1 MFIRNLIQK
10 ILCEVNPKGN
20 FKNILNNIR
29 KDILAGIT
37 VGIIALPLSIAFGEM
52 SLLGPEAGIWGAII
66 GGVIGGIFGG
76 CTISVSGP
84 TAPTASQIAILMTGF
99 IVSSSAQSDVDAI
112 FSIIFLSGLI
122 IIGFS
127 FLNISKFI
135 HYIPYSVVAGFM
147 CGIGII
153 VILSQIKSFL
163 GIHSFSEI
171 EKFDQNTLLIG
182 IPSLFIMFF
191 WKRIKSISEFLDYIP
206 APLVS
211 LIFGTGIAYFLNLN
225 ISLVGDRIID
235 SEQASLFTLYKPDFS
250 RIKEFI
256 IPALSLA
263 GLVSIDSLLTCKIAD
278 NMIGGK
284 HKSNQ
289 EVFGQ
294 GFANMLCGFFGGA
307 PTATATM
314 FTVSNI
320 KFGAKTVL
328 SSIVYGLTLFAI
340 LFGFKFLVESIPL
353 ACIAAILFKIGF
365 DIMDYRI
372 LPILKRLPLSDIL
385 IFAIV
390 LLITVFGDLIVAVGI
405 GVIISSLI
413 QIKNFR
419 LKYYHKFIHISESS
433 LNSKF
438 KKTETFSKIPVYV
451 LEPHG
456 ALFFGSIQ
464 SLLNSYDLNI
474 DNDLLLVDLTNVD
487 AIDLTSAFAFE
498 DFINILSHKNI
509 KINFLNIKS
518 NVSKTLEK
526 LKLNEKFEI
535 KLDQKL
541 LFEKIVEKYDL
552 R

>member
-37 VGIIALPLSIAFGEM
+37 VGIIALPLAIAFGEM

-76 CTISVSGP
+76 CIISVSGP

-278 NMIGGK
+278 NMIGSK

-353 ACIAAILFKIGF
+353 ACIAAILFRIGF

-405 GVIISSLI
+405 GVIIASLI

>member
-10 ILCEVNPKGN
+10 IFCEVNPKGN
-20 FKNILNNIR
+20 FKNILSNIR

-37 VGIIALPLSIAFGEM
+37 VGIIALPLALAFGEM

-76 CTISVSGP
+76 CIISVSGP

-99 IVSSSAQSDVDAI
+99 IVSSSGQSDIDAI

-163 GIHSFSEI
+163 GIHSFSEM
-171 EKFDQNTLLIG
+171 ENFDQNTLLIS

-191 WKRIKSISEFLDYIP
+191 WKRIKLISEILDYIP

-211 LIFGTGIAYFLNLN
+211 LIFGSAIAYFLNLN
-225 ISLVGDRIID
+225 IPLIGDRMIG
-235 SEQASLFTLYKPDFS
+235 SEQASLFTLYKPDFT
-250 RIKEFI
+250 RFREFI

-294 GFANMLCGFFGGA
+294 GFANMLCGLFGGA

-372 LPILKRLPLSDIL
+372 IPILKRLPLYDIL

-405 GVIISSLI
+405 GVIIASLI

-419 LKYYHKFIHISESS
+419 LKYYHKFIHLSESS
-433 LNSKF
+433 LNFKS

-451 LEPHG
+451 LEPNG
-456 ALFFGSIQ
+456 TLFFGSIQ
-464 SLLNSYDLNI
+464 SLLNSYDSNI
-474 DNDLLLVDLTNVD
+474 HNDLLLIDFSNVD
-487 AIDLTSAFAFE
+487 AIDLTSAFAIE
-498 DFINILSHKNI
+498 DFINVLSHKKI
-509 KINFLNIKS
+509 KVNFLNVKS
-518 NVSKTLEK
+518 NVFKILEK

-541 LFEKIVEKYDL
+541 LFEEIVQKYD
-552 R
+552 

>member
-10 ILCEVNPKGN
+10 ILYEVNPKGN
-20 FKNILNNIR
+20 FKNILSNIR

-37 VGIIALPLSIAFGEM
+37 VGIIALPLALAFGEM
-52 SLLGPEAGIWGAII
+52 SLLGPDAGIWGAII

-76 CTISVSGP
+76 CIISVSGP
-84 TAPTASQIAILMTGF
+84 TAPTSSQIAILMTGF
-99 IVSSSAQSDVDAI
+99 IVSSSGQSDIDAI

-122 IIGFS
+122 IISFS

-163 GIHSFSEI
+163 GIHLFSEM
-171 EKFDQNTLLIG
+171 ENFDQDTLLIS

-191 WKRIKSISEFLDYIP
+191 WKRIKLISEILDYIP

-211 LIFGTGIAYFLNLN
+211 LIFGSAIVYFLNLN
-225 ISLVGDRIID
+225 IPLIGDRMIG
-235 SEQASLFTLYKPDFS
+235 SEQASLFALYKPDFT
-250 RIKEFI
+250 RFREFI
-256 IPALSLA
+256 LPALSLA

-284 HKSNQ
+284 HRSNQ

-294 GFANMLCGFFGGA
+294 GFANMLCGLFGGA

-328 SSIVYGLTLFAI
+328 SSIVYGFTLFAI

-405 GVIISSLI
+405 GVIIASLI

-419 LKYYHKFIHISESS
+419 LKYSHKFIHISESGLS
-433 LNSKF
+433 SKS
-438 KKTETFSKIPVYV
+438 KKTEIFSKMPVYV
-451 LEPHG
+451 LEPNG
-456 ALFFGSIQ
+456 TLFFGSIQ

-474 DNDLLLVDLTNVD
+474 DNDLLLVDLANVD
-487 AIDLTSAFAFE
+487 EIDLTSAFAIE
-498 DFINILSHKNI
+498 DFINVLNHK
-509 KINFLNIKS
+509 KVKVNFLNVKS
-518 NVSKTLEK
+518 NVFKILEK

-541 LFEKIVEKYDL
+541 LFEEIVQKYD
-552 R
+552 

>member
-37 VGIIALPLSIAFGEM
+37 VGIIALPLAIAFGEM

-99 IVSSSAQSDVDAI
+99 IVSSSGQSDVDAI

-278 NMIGGK
+278 NMIGSK

-294 GFANMLCGFFGGA
+294 GFANMLCGLLGGA

>member
-76 CTISVSGP
+76 CIISVSGP

-278 NMIGGK
+278 NMIGSK

>member
-10 ILCEVNPKGN
+10 ILCEVNPKSN

-37 VGIIALPLSIAFGEM
+37 VGIIALPLAIAFGEM

-76 CTISVSGP
+76 CIISVSGP

-99 IVSSSAQSDVDAI
+99 IVSSSGQSDVDAI

-278 NMIGGK
+278 NMIGSK

-405 GVIISSLI
+405 GVIIASLI

-541 LFEKIVEKYDL
+541 LFEKIVEKYE
-552 R
+552 

>member
-37 VGIIALPLSIAFGEM
+37 VGIIALPLAIAFGEM

-99 IVSSSAQSDVDAI
+99 IVSSSGQSDVDAI

-278 NMIGGK
+278 NMIGSK

-405 GVIISSLI
+405 GVIIASLI